1 MRRTDLKRSGM
12 TAGALLTLTL
22 LLGGCAAEDSA
33 DSAAPTEAAQQDLLG
48 AHGLDGMDGAEMIDH
63 LDRLPVAE
71 RPTDLMAAVMTDH
84 LVLTSAETE
93 MQVELPEDSFYL
105 SIAPYVEQ
113 THDCYYHSLTTC
125 LGELQNEQV
134 DIRILDDDGE
144 TLVEE
149 QRTTFDNGFVGVWVP
164 SNTRGT
170 IEVSYAGMTGTTE
183 FTSTDAGA
191 TCITDLQ
198 LA

>member
-1 MRRTDLKRSGM
+1 MK
-12 TAGALLTLTL
+12 AGALLALTL
-22 LLGGCAAEDSA
+22 VLGGCAAEDSA
-33 DSAAPTEAAQQDLLG
+33 DSAAPTEATQQDLLDT
-48 AHGLDGMDGAEMIDH
+48 HGLEGMDGAEMVEH

-93 MQVELPEDSFYL
+93 MHVDLPEESFYL

-125 LGELQNEQV
+125 LGELQNEPV
-134 DIRILDDDGE
+134 DIRVINDDGE

-164 SNTRGT
+164 NNTRGT

-183 FTSTDAGA
+183 FTSTEAGA

>member
-1 MRRTDLKRSGM
+1 MKRSGM
-12 TAGALLTLTL
+12 TAGVLLAVTL

-33 DSAAPTEAAQQDLLG
+33 DPAAPTEAAQQDLLG
-48 AHGLDGMDGAEMIDH
+48 AHGLEGMDGAEMIDH

-93 MQVELPEDSFYL
+93 MHVDLPEDSFYL

-125 LGELQNEQV
+125 LGELQNEPV
-134 DIRILDDDGE
+134 DIRILNDDGE

-149 QRTTFDNGFVGVWVP
+149 QRTTFDDGFVGVWVP

-170 IEVSYAGMTGTTE
+170 IEVSYVGMTGTTE